1 MQKNNYT
8 HYRNSNIGIS
18 LEDSITELVEGGKIS
33 SNLSKNIL
41 EQFDRS
47 VSDGLLNSKNKMS
60 FKGHCHTYRYAENVY
75 VFLLQDVQFK
85 TDKNQTIDLDSV
97 KIVACDG
104 TKTEKKKKK

>member
-1 MQKNNYT
+1 M
-8 HYRNSNIGIS
+8 
-18 LEDSITELVEGGKIS
+18 EESINELTENGKIS
-33 SNLSKNIL
+33 TNLSKSIL

-47 VSDGLLNSKNKMS
+47 VNEGLLNSKSKMS

-85 TDKNQTIDLDSV
+85 TDKNQTIDLASV

-104 TKTEKKKKK
+104 TKSEKKKKK